1 MVSDLA
7 TLDSSTTIKSTAKT
21 MDEEN
26 IGCIIATRQNSPVGI
41 LTERDFVRRIAAKEK
56 PLDSLIEQVMTAPLI
71 VVDPDETVWE
81 AAQIMKTKNIHKLPI
96 QKDSKVLGII
106 TTSDL
111 VKICSMGSDSEMRG
125 ICDQIL
131 SRMEGK

>member
-1 MVSDLA
+1 
-7 TLDSSTTIKSTAKT
+7 
-21 MDEEN
+21 
-26 IGCIIATRQNSPVGI
+26 
-41 LTERDFVRRIAAKEK
+41 
-56 PLDSLIEQVMTAPLI
+56 
-71 VVDPDETVWE
+71 
-81 AAQIMKTKNIHKLPI
+81 MKTKNICKLPI

-111 VKICSMGSDSEMRG
+111 VKICIVGSDSEMRR